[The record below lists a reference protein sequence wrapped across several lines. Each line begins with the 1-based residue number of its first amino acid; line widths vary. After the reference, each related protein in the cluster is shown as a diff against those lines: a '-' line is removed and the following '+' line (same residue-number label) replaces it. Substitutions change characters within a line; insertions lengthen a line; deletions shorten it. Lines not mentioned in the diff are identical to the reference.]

1 MSSYYEAI
9 LRKKNYM
16 ICLKNNSYFHSIFIV
31 CSALNEKKS
40 DKKIQAFTNFPKI
53 AYFEVNQN
61 KSSVFI
67 ILALEPR
74 GKLATE
80 NYCL

>member
-1 MSSYYEAI
+1 M
-9 LRKKNYM
+9 K
-16 ICLKNNSYFHSIFIV
+16 
-31 CSALNEKKS
+31 KKS
-40 DKKIQAFTNFPKI
+40 AKNIPAFTNFPKI

-61 KSSVFI
+61 KSSMFI

-74 GKLATE
+74 GKLAAE